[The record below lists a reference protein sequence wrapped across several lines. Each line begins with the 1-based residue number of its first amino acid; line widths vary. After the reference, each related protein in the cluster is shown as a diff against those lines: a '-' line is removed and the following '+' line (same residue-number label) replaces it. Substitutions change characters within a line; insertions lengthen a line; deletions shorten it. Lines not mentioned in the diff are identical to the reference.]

1 MIHTVSGPTASPGGS
16 DICSYVRGAAV
27 LLRARGTRVTPRS
40 VGSLARLARSF
51 AREGMGRFEAL
62 QAAAV
67 LSIRRR

>member
-1 MIHTVSGPTASPGGS
+1 MLDNAIRPTASPGGS
-16 DICSYVRGAAV
+16 DLCSYVRGAAA

-40 VGSLARLARSF
+40 VGSLARLAPSF